1 MKHTIVRMPESD
13 VALQSVLERVGDFID
28 SMYSPK
34 DIEIHGPM
42 KFQLAHW
49 LYLWDSGAG
58 FLIERVADDGQL
70 VAVAMATKYRD
81 MWSCKMRVELVR
93 MAMLEEAGIT
103 DDILVSDMQ
112 EYLLGVCT
120 LLGFDE
126 LYMNRQLEDGSEI
139 RELLWHSQLQT

>member
-1 MKHTIVRMPESD
+1 MPESD

>member
-13 VALQSVLERVGDFID
+13 AALQNVLERVGDFID
-28 SMYSPK
+28 SMYSTK
-34 DIEIHGPM
+34 DTEIHGPM

-58 FLIERVADDGQL
+58 FLLERTDDEGKL

-81 MWSCKMRVELVR
+81 MWSCKMRVEIVR
-93 MAMLEEAGIT
+93 VAVLPEIGIT
-103 DDILVSDMQ
+103 DVVLVSDMQ
-112 EYLLGVCT
+112 EYLLGVRT
-120 LLGFDE
+120 LLEFDE

-139 RELLWHSQLQT
+139 RELLWHSQLKT